1 MNRLAIVVALA
12 AAAGCAHKP
21 EEKPTPAASNMNQN
35 SSSVSNGN
43 AVTQKQGPGPCSSDL
58 DCSAKQLCIRGA
70 CVDIT
75 ANLAEC
81 GPIRVHFEFNA
92 AELSDGDKQ
101 ALERSARCLK
111 ADHDLH
117 VTIEGNADERGTE
130 EYNLALGDK
139 RATAVA
145 SYLQSLGAS
154 DAQLKTVSYGKENP
168 LCTDH
173 DEACWAKN
181 RRAAVKPTEVAET
194 GAKKKHKH

>member
-1 MNRLAIVVALA
+1 MNRLALIVALA

-21 EEKPTPAASNMNQN
+21 EEKPAPVASNMNQN
-35 SSSVSNGN
+35 ASSNSNGN
-43 AVTQKQGPGPCSSDL
+43 TVTQKQPGPCSSDL

-81 GPIRVHFEFNA
+81 AGIRVHFEFNA
-92 AELSDGDKQ
+92 SELSDSDKQ
-101 ALERSARCLK
+101 QLERSARCLK

-139 RATAVA
+139 RATAV
-145 SYLQSLGAS
+145 SGYLQSLGAS

-168 LCTDH
+168 LCTEH

-181 RRAAVKPTEVAET
+181 RRAQVKPTEVAET
-194 GAKKKHKH
+194 GKKKHKR

>member
-1 MNRLAIVVALA
+1 MNRSAIVVALVL
-12 AAAGCAHKP
+12 AAGCAHQPEAKP
-21 EEKPTPAASNMNQN
+21 ESAASNLNQN

-43 AVTQKQGPGPCSSDL
+43 TQVARQQPGPCSADL
-58 DCSAKQLCIRGA
+58 DCAAKQLCIRGQ

-75 ANLAEC
+75 ANLEEC
-81 GPIRVHFEFNA
+81 KAIRVHFEFNA
-92 AELSDGDKQ
+92 ADLAEGDK
-101 ALERSARCLK
+101 ASLDRSARCLK

-139 RATAVA
+139 RATAVS

-154 DAQLKTVSYGKENP
+154 DSQLKTVSYGKENP
-168 LCTDH
+168 LCSEH

-181 RRAAVKPTEVAET
+181 RRAAVKPAEVAT
-194 GAKKKHKH
+194 TSAKKKHR